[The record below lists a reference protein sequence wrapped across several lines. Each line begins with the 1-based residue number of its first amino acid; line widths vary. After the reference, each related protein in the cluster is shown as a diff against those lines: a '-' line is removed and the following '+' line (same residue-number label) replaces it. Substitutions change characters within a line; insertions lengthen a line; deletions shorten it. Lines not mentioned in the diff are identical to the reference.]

1 MRNFQ
6 GTFYRVPESP
16 LARFGLA
23 LLGIA
28 ILFGLAL
35 LGIAILAVSF
45 FVGLV
50 FLAVAAGLAILA
62 AIGLTIRNWLTG
74 GRKPPS
80 DDLRH
85 VEYRVIKRDQDR
97 D

>member
-6 GTFYRVPESP
+6 YSFYRVPQSP

-28 ILFGLAL
+28 IL
-35 LGIAILAVSF
+35 AVSMF
-45 FVGLV
+45 IGLI
-50 FLAVAAGLAILA
+50 FLAVVAGLAILG
-62 AIGLTIRNWLTG
+62 AIGLTIRNWLV
-74 GRKPPS
+74 GRKKPS
-80 DDLRH
+80 EPDDLRH
-85 VEYRVIKRDQDR
+85 VEYRVVRRDRR